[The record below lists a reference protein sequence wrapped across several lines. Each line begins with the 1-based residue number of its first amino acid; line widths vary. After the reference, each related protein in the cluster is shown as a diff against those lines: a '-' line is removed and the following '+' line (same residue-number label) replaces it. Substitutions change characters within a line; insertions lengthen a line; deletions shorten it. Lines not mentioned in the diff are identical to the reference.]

1 LSIAFSLVI
10 MAASPALAVDLDL
23 SGTCPGPITMSISDA
38 GPGVSVALL
47 SANGTGVAAVPAGPC
62 VGALLDLA
70 PAGLTLRSTLR
81 TDAAGGAVLTPSI
94 PAPACSAWVQ
104 VLDLNSC
111 ELSPPLM
118 LGDSGA
124 GNTLLAADGRGRA
137 GFGSGLYE
145 IDLDS
150 GAVTTIN
157 PAMDAPLTG
166 LTYSPAGELWGV
178 IASGYEGSAD
188 VVAVDPMTGS
198 QRPLFSE
205 PSLFAW
211 SGFAFLPSGELYMWT
226 ENGDSLY
233 QVDPA
238 SGGLTGPIVSGSSFG
253 HCMAA
258 DDAGRLFRIYGTT
271 LSQVD
276 PVAGTERSLG
286 DVSGLPYGTRG
297 QGCAF
302 HDGELFIA
310 PFNEVADRVLYAVD
324 VDAVSATST
333 GIVLPDGIDAIGAAW

>member
-1 LSIAFSLVI
+1 
-10 MAASPALAVDLDL
+10 
-23 SGTCPGPITMSISDA
+23 
-38 GPGVSVALL
+38 
-47 SANGTGVAAVPAGPC
+47 
-62 VGALLDLA
+62 
-70 PAGLTLRSTLR
+70 
-81 TDAAGGAVLTPSI
+81 
-94 PAPACSAWVQ
+94 
-104 VLDLNSC
+104 
-111 ELSPPLM
+111 M

-124 GNTLLAADGRGRA
+124 GNTILAADGRGR
-137 GFGSGLYE
+137 FGDSSGLYE

-150 GAVTTIN
+150 GVVTTLN

-178 IASGYEGSAD
+178 VANGYTTPAD

-198 QRPLFSE
+198 QRLLFSE
-205 PSLFAW
+205 PALWSW

-238 SGGLTGPIVSGSSFG
+238 SGSLTGPILSSPSSG

-258 DDAGRLFRIYGTT
+258 DDAGRLFRIYGTA
-271 LSQVD
+271 LFLLD
-276 PVAGTERSLG
+276 PVAGTESSLG
-286 DVSGLPYGTRG
+286 GISGLPIGFQG

-302 HDGELFIA
+302 HDGELFVA
-310 PFNEVADRVLYAVD
+310 PFDGAADRVLYAVD
-324 VDAVSATST
+324 VDAVTATST